1 MEKKR
6 KSTCLLLIL
15 SLVLLFTSFDSPR
28 VLAADDLIFSC
39 HIITKEESRD
49 NQEVMLSSFCSANSK
64 IDRELLDK
72 QLSLLSSYKDSQVT
86 KDKHNDQVMNTP
98 KVEAL
103 SIASS
108 LIGGKQS
115 TGVRT
120 TQFETDYVLSQHL
133 KKVKSESKSIP
144 TDTLLFI
151 INAYDGDEQLLQE
164 SIDLALDLLQ
174 HYAHAVEARIVKF

>member
-1 MEKKR
+1 MEKNR

-64 IDRELLDK
+64 IDRELIDK

-103 SIASS
+103 SILANQSQLPSTSSVENIFYFLFGAS
-108 LIGGKQS
+108 LIG
-115 TGVRT
+115 
-120 TQFETDYVLSQHL
+120 VLIL
-133 KKVKSESKSIP
+133 FFKKKP
-144 TDTLLFI
+144 
-151 INAYDGDEQLLQE
+151 
-164 SIDLALDLLQ
+164 
-174 HYAHAVEARIVKF
+174 